1 MPVVPFSAA
10 AGGSK
15 PKQRGPITIPVA
27 EEPWLLMAAAQMD
40 AQGRLIAKEEEPN
53 DGPTRRG

>member
-15 PKQRGPITIPVA
+15 PKHREVSA
-27 EEPWLLMAAAQMD
+27 DEEPWVLMAAAQMD
-40 AQGRLIAKEEEPN
+40 QQKRLIEPEPQEPS
-53 DGPTRRG
+53 DGSTNGG

>member
-15 PKQRGPITIPVA
+15 PKQPDVDD
-27 EEPWLLMAAAQMD
+27 PWLLMAAAQMD
-40 AQGRLIAKEEEPN
+40 AQGRLLAKDEETEEDTKAN
-53 DGPTRRG
+53 G